1 MELWLDFII
10 KFLPSVVTL
19 VLADQIFGVFMLL
32 CVIVVFVMFVL
43 ITCKSSVLF
52 ITLKQHMFWSSLFC
66 TSWMV
71 TRSHGLNKCDML
83 SQWGILCCLML
94 SRLSSLKLR
103 QTPLLLD
110 LYYICP
116 NTKHLLRN
124 LFVSWAC
131 ECVIF
136 TGEGSCEHNSIGR
149 YEFMVAFEGS
159 CFPMLCYFREIDLHS
174 MTVTHVTYTY
184 TVERSVESDV
194 RG

>member
-1 MELWLDFII
+1 
-10 KFLPSVVTL
+10 
-19 VLADQIFGVFMLL
+19 
-32 CVIVVFVMFVL
+32 MFDL
-43 ITCKSSVLF
+43 ISCKSSVLF
-52 ITLKQHMFWSSLFC
+52 ITLKQHMFWSSLVC

-71 TRSHGLNKCDML
+71 THSHGLNKCDML
-83 SQWGILCCLML
+83 SQCGILCCLML

-116 NTKHLLRN
+116 NTKNLLRN

-136 TGEGSCEHNSIGR
+136 TGEGSCGHNSIGR

-174 MTVTHVTYTY
+174 MTMTHVTYTY
-184 TVERSVESDV
+184 TVERRVESDV